1 MPSQVSRIDS
11 ALIPLLRHLAP
22 PRLLPPPPQDTSI
35 IANIIRCPYPNEGQR
50 AADVLTLLIAGHDT
64 TGYTLAW
71 TLVELSRQPRVLA
84 KMREELDRA
93 NPSRGEWSSDQVSGL
108 PYFHAVLKESMRLWP
123 VAANGAGR
131 KTFVDVPLEDGSV
144 IPAGSDIL
152 IPFLPLFRS
161 GIANPDDFIPER
173 WVDEGNP
180 DSERLAQLY
189 MPFALGKR
197 NCAGQNLA
205 MLELR

>member
-84 KMREELDRA
+84 KMR
-93 NPSRGEWSSDQVSGL
+93 V
-108 PYFHAVLKESMRLWP
+108 
-123 VAANGAGR
+123 
-131 KTFVDVPLEDGSV
+131 
-144 IPAGSDIL
+144 
-152 IPFLPLFRS
+152 
-161 GIANPDDFIPER
+161 
-173 WVDEGNP
+173 
-180 DSERLAQLY
+180 
-189 MPFALGKR
+189 R
-197 NCAGQNLA
+197 NCKITWL
-205 MLELR
+205 

>member
-1 MPSQVSRIDS
+1 VARGRQRGRPEG
-11 ALIPLLRHLAP
+11 ALGSPLLSHGALKFKEGYEASGPAHVAGETRDARGLASSRARVPLNLPSPSPCSP
-22 PRLLPPPPQDTSI
+22 PS
-35 IANIIRCPYPNEGQR
+35 PYPWPHCLR
-50 AADVLTLLIAGHDT
+50 VCH
-64 TGYTLAW
+64 
-71 TLVELSRQPRVLA
+71 VSPRQ
-84 KMREELDRA
+84 
-93 NPSRGEWSSDQVSGL
+93 
-108 PYFHAVLKESMRLWP
+108 
-123 VAANGAGR
+123 
-131 KTFVDVPLEDGSV
+131 TFVDVPLEDGSV

-189 MPFALGKR
+189 IPFALGKR